1 MITTRFLTTG
11 FLIASLFPSLHA
23 QCSDAGVCTLGGGHA
38 SQAAYSVS
46 AEYAFGTSGKPDE
59 IKFHSIQLSA
69 HVSILPTGQL
79 LVSIP
84 YNRQSG
90 PLGSTSGIGDLTIVF
105 SHNILTVGDGELRLQ
120 IGGKLAL
127 AEVND
132 GGLPQA
138 YQSGLG
144 TNDILAGIQYRFSV
158 WNAAIAY
165 QIPFGR
171 SDNNV
176 TRLKRGD
183 DLLLRL
189 GYSHALESMS
199 VGAEIF
205 AIKRLQESS
214 VLDTSTAPPQPYRTL
229 TGSDQ
234 TQINLV
240 GRLAYPLGGSVEIQ
254 ALVAL
259 PLLKRDINVDGLTR
273 AFSASAGVALS
284 L

>member
-1 MITTRFLTTG
+1 
-11 FLIASLFPSLHA
+11 
-23 QCSDAGVCTLGGGHA
+23 
-38 SQAAYSVS
+38 
-46 AEYAFGTSGKPDE
+46 
-59 IKFHSIQLSA
+59 
-69 HVSILPTGQL
+69 
-79 LVSIP
+79 
-84 YNRQSG
+84 
-90 PLGSTSGIGDLTIVF
+90 
-105 SHNILTVGDGELRLQ
+105 
-120 IGGKLAL
+120 
-127 AEVND
+127 
-132 GGLPQA
+132 
-138 YQSGLG
+138 
-144 TNDILAGIQYRFSV
+144 
-158 WNAAIAY
+158 
-165 QIPFGR
+165 
-171 SDNNV
+171 
-176 TRLKRGD
+176 
-183 DLLLRL
+183 
-189 GYSHALESMS
+189 MS